1 MKIKHLLPVA
11 FAVVLASCSTAYRSG
26 QTPDDVYYSPAPE
39 QPTYKT
45 SDKSSDY
52 VTTENEQDRNSY
64 NYRNDEENEIRAG
77 IQNPIYR
84 NSITFGMGYGGYIPY
99 SFSLFGGSPYYGGY
113 DPFTPYVYN
122 PYGYNP
128 YAYSPYKS
136 FVYNDMVFASPY
148 YNYGYSPYGFN
159 SFYNPYSIGYSP
171 FFYSGYYPGIYSP
184 AYKTIN
190 TNTGVRRYNLNAY
203 NNNSGSGATRGT
215 PAQPVRTVT
224 TQPNNG
230 SVPVRSTTGTT
241 QPTRGTGVGNVIR
254 RVFTPSNRTYTNPN
268 STRTYNNNNTR
279 VYNND
284 NTRTYNNDNSRS
296 YTPERSYQPSAPS
309 SSSSSGSSSGSAPVR
324 TFRR

>member
-11 FAVVLASCSTAYRSG
+11 LAVALASCSTAYRSG

-64 NYRNDEENEIRAG
+64 NYRNDEESEIRQG
-77 IQNPIYR
+77 INNPIYR
-84 NSITFGMGYGGYIPY
+84 NSITFSTGLGYGYPY
-99 SFSLFGGSPYYGGY
+99 LFSPY
-113 DPFTPYVYN
+113 DDFYN
-122 PYGYNP
+122 PL
-128 YAYSPYKS
+128 YSPYAFNNYYGYSPYSPYGLKGM
-136 FVYNDMVFASPY
+136 YSPY
-148 YNYGYSPYGFN
+148 YNYGFNDFGYYNPYAFN
-159 SFYNPYSIGYSP
+159 SFYNPYSFGYSP

-203 NNNSGSGATRGT
+203 HNISGSAATRGT
-215 PAQPVRTVT
+215 PAQPIRTVT

-230 SVPVRSTTGTT
+230 SVPIRSTSGTT

-254 RVFTPSNRTYTNPN
+254 RVFTPSNRTYNNPN
-268 STRTYNNNNTR
+268 NNRTYNNNNTR

-284 NTRTYNNDNSRS
+284 NQRVYNNENTRS
-296 YTPERSYQPSAPS
+296 YNETPQRSYQPSAPS
-309 SSSSSGSSSGSAPVR
+309 SSSSSGSGSGSAPVR